1 MSKLV
6 RFMVV
11 AGLILGATAAGA
23 QSVPDALVADPDVHQ
38 VMLDNEHVRVFRAL
52 AAHGA
57 KSPMH
62 SHPPLVIVSL
72 GTGRVRLTLPDGKK
86 QVLDLYPGFAL
97 WIPGTEHSW
106 ELLAGEVNIVA
117 VEVKAAKAAMA
128 AAAKPK

>member
-1 MSKLV
+1 MVASIVQLKGGGMSKLV

-72 GTGRVRLTLPDGKK
+72 RSEERRVGKECR
-86 QVLDLYPGFAL
+86 AR
-97 WIPGTEHSW
+97 WW
-106 ELLAGEVNIVA
+106 A
-117 VEVKAAKAAMA
+117 
-128 AAAKPK
+128 